1 MKLLIDIGNSRIKW
15 LYGNEV
21 PGIVEAV
28 SYKTNWQEKLYRAF
42 HLMPT
47 PDLIGLSSVNNSEI
61 EETIIDLAD
70 QLWQKP
76 VKIFQAQKQ
85 TNSTLTVGY
94 EDASKLGT
102 DRYLAMLGARGLCK
116 EALCVVGCGTAITLD
131 VIDDH
136 GRHLGGLILPGIRL
150 MENALLN
157 NTQKL
162 IPMRWT
168 AQLIGND
175 TATCIGAGIHHAI
188 PAGIDGIMDELEGK
202 HGLYFRRYAFGGDA
216 QILFGNRPTY
226 RIEPDLM
233 FRGMFAHL
241 DGA

>member
-15 LYGNEV
+15 LYGHDV

-28 SYKTNWQEKLYRAF
+28 SYKTNWQERLFRAF
-42 HLMPT
+42 HLMPA
-47 PDLIGLSSVNNSEI
+47 PNLIGLSSVNQQSI
-61 EETIIDLAD
+61 EEEIIVLVDR
-70 QLWQKP
+70 LWQKP
-76 VKIFQAQKQ
+76 VKIFHAQKH
-85 TNSTLTVGY
+85 TNGSLTVGY
-94 EDASKLGT
+94 EDPTQLGT
-102 DRYLAMLGARGLCK
+102 DRYLAMLGARSLCQDP
-116 EALCVVGCGTAITLD
+116 LCVVGCGTAITLD
-131 VIDDH
+131 AVDGQ
-136 GRHLGGLILPGIRL
+136 GRHLGGFILPGIRL

-162 IPMRWT
+162 SPMRWT
-168 AQLIGND
+168 AQLMGTD

-188 PAGIDGIMDELEGK
+188 PAGIDAIMDEMEGR
-202 HGLYFRRYAFGGDA
+202 HGVYFNRYAFGGDA

-241 DGA
+241 EEN